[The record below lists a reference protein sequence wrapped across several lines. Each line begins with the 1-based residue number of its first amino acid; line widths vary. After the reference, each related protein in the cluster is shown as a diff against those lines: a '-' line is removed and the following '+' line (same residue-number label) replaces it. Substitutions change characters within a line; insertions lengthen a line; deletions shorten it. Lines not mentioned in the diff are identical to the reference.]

1 MSETILS
8 KKNIAQLR
16 RGNREVF
23 ELIYKEYYNVLKGYV
38 FKIVKI
44 EEEAEDIV
52 HDVFFNVWQNREEI
66 DSDRKF
72 FNYLY
77 TIAKNLSLN
86 YLRGESVKR
95 KHKNSIKHSEN
106 LSAEIEESYDAKK
119 MKVFLLTKISEMPKE
134 RQEVFKLSRMEE
146 KNVKEIAELLGI
158 SQNTVY
164 YHLNN
169 AVDDL
174 KEHLKVSFDF
184 ECKT

>member
-1 MSETILS
+1 MNENVLS
-8 KKNIAQLR
+8 DKNIAKLR
-16 RGNREVF
+16 SGDREVF
-23 ELIYKEYYNVLKGYV
+23 ELIYKAYYNILKGYV
-38 FKIVKI
+38 LKIVKV

-52 HDVFFNVWQNREEI
+52 HDVFFNVWINRAKV

-86 YLRGESVKR
+86 YLRGEAVKR
-95 KHKNSIKHSEN
+95 KHKTHIRHNEK
-106 LSAEIEESYDAKK
+106 LTAEIEENYDAKK
-119 MKVFLLTKISEMPKE
+119 LKVFLLTKISEMPPE
-134 RQEVFKLSRMEE
+134 RREVFELSRME
-146 KNVKEIAELLGI
+146 KKDVKEIAELLGI

-174 KEHLKVSFDF
+174 KQHLKVSFDL
-184 ECKT
+184 ECEP